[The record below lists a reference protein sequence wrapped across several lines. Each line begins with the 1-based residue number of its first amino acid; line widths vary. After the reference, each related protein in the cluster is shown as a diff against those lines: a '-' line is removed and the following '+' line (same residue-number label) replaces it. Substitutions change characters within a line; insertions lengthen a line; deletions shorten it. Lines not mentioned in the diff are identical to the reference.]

1 MDSGDN
7 WLGVASILISAV
19 ALAGVAYSLVL
30 QSHALRVA
38 QAQATRATQI
48 ELIRML
54 IENPQIET
62 PFAHDRDGRGA
73 YLHLN
78 LLMKH
83 HEFGFLIG
91 DFSEGSIR
99 TQMAPVFE
107 HESGRNYWQRARPI
121 FVAEANT
128 KRKRRFVAI
137 LDEELARTGI
147 A

>member
-91 DFSEGSIR
+91 DSRKDLSALRWHRFSSMKAAG
-99 TQMAPVFE
+99 TT
-107 HESGRNYWQRARPI
+107 GN
-121 FVAEANT
+121 
-128 KRKRRFVAI
+128 
-137 LDEELARTGI
+137 ELARYSSPKQTQSARGGL
-147 A
+147 